1 MCSQKPPPKGRRT
14 VKTKTD
20 IFPIGK
26 LAVTA
31 ENGRVVSIAVS
42 EADFCDEDEII
53 DTAIR
58 QLHEYF
64 DGKRKIFDFNIGY
77 TFGTE
82 FQQKVREM
90 LRTIPYGETV
100 TYGQL
105 AQMAGCPNG
114 ARAIGNAVHN
124 NPILIVNPCHR
135 VVAAGGKIGGFA
147 YGTQMK
153 KELLELEEKYK

>member
-1 MCSQKPPPKGRRT
+1 MKR
-14 VKTKTD
+14 KTD
-20 IFPIGK
+20 IFPIGR
-26 LAVTA
+26 LCAVA
-31 ENGRVVSIAVS
+31 ENGKIVSIELS
-42 EADFCDEDEII
+42 EDDFCDEDEIL
-53 DTAIR
+53 DTAIG

-64 DGKRKIFDFNIGY
+64 DGKRKNFDFDIGY
-77 TFGTE
+77 TSGTE
-82 FQQKVREM
+82 FQQKVWEI
-90 LRTIPYGETV
+90 LRTIPYGESV

-105 AQMAGCPNG
+105 AQMAGCPKG

-153 KELLELEEKYK
+153 KELLELEEKNK